1 MKGSLIRTENL
12 LPHQREKMYLLLS
25 THFNGV
31 KPEVFDTDL
40 LEKNWV
46 ILLEDQQQK
55 ALQGFSTLKIYET
68 EFAGE
73 VISVV
78 YSGDTIVDPSAWSSS
93 VLSKTWI
100 NSVNQLRQQYS
111 KGKLYWLLICSGYR
125 TYRFLPTFWKEFYP
139 RYDTATPAK
148 TSALLKF
155 LAQNQFGK
163 YYDEERG
170 IVRFPCP
177 QILKNE
183 LLEIPTERLKNS
195 HINFFLKK
203 NPGYIQGDELVCLT
217 EISESNLTHAGRKMW
232 FTESSEKREEE
243 IGERTKGL
251 IYS

>member
-1 MKGSLIRTENL
+1 MKGSLIRNEDL
-12 LPHQREKMYLLLS
+12 LPNQRENMYLLIS

-31 KPEVFDTDL
+31 KREVFDADL

-46 ILLEDQQQK
+46 ILLEDEKK

-73 VISVV
+73 VISAV
-78 YSGDTIVDPSAWSSS
+78 YSGDTIVDPNSWSSS

-125 TYRFLPTFWKEFYP
+125 TYRFLPTFWNEFYP
-139 RYDTATPAK
+139 RYATPTPAK
-148 TSALLKF
+148 TEALLKF
-155 LAQNQFGK
+155 LARNQFGK

-170 IVRFPCP
+170 VVRFPCP

-183 LLEIPTERLKNS
+183 LIEIPTERLKNS
-195 HINFFLKK
+195 HISFFLQK

-217 EISESNLTHAGRKMW
+217 EISEENLTSAGRKMW
-232 FTESSEKREEE
+232 FAESSEGGEER
-243 IGERTKGL
+243 GERREGL

>member
-1 MKGSLIRTENL
+1 MKGSLIRTEDL
-12 LPHQREKMYLLLS
+12 LPNQREKMYLLLS

-31 KPEVFDTDL
+31 KPEVFDADL

-46 ILLEDQQQK
+46 ILLEDETQK
-55 ALQGFSTLKIYET
+55 TLQGFSTLKIYET
-68 EFAGE
+68 EFARE

-111 KGKLYWLLICSGYR
+111 RGKLYWLLICSGYR

-139 RYDTATPAK
+139 RYDTPTPAQTK
-148 TSALLKF
+148 ALLKF
-155 LAQNQFGK
+155 LARNEFGK
-163 YYDEERG
+163 YYDEESG
-170 IVRFPCP
+170 IVSFPCP

-183 LLEIPTERLKNS
+183 LREIPIERLKNS
-195 HINFFLKK
+195 HISYFLQK

-232 FTESSEKREEE
+232 FAESSEGREEK
-243 IGERTKGL
+243 GERREGL